1 MLHTI
6 KFSLIKGIGLIS
18 KRKLIE
24 QEGSSEMAFLKLK
37 SELLKTRSK
46 KSLKILKQINSTSL
60 SQQALEIVEDC
71 EKNHIQIIPYW
82 HDYFPENLNHCVDAP
97 LIIYIKGNKNPN
109 DYQLIS
115 LVGTRN
121 C

>member
-37 SELLKTRSK
+37 SELLKIRSK
-46 KSLKILKQINSTSL
+46 KSLRILKQMNSTSL
-60 SQQALEIVEDC
+60 SQQALDIAAYSLKTIYV
-71 EKNHIQIIPYW
+71 NSTRS
-82 HDYFPENLNHCVDAP
+82 
-97 LIIYIKGNKNPN
+97 IYIAIP
-109 DYQLIS
+109 LSAI
-115 LVGTRN
+115 T
-121 C
+121 